1 LCKQVVAHPAS
12 STDSLTPTHYTTTRQ
27 SADLHHTARQAS
39 DEGQRRLAKRGV
51 CAETGKNAGVPG
63 TPQRH
68 LGNSAL
74 AFRGRFISRACGS
87 KALSHGVL

>member
-39 DEGQRRLAKRGV
+39 DEGHQIRFLEFGSGRVSSGGSGGCLTENLAW
-51 CAETGKNAGVPG
+51 
-63 TPQRH
+63 
-68 LGNSAL
+68 
-74 AFRGRFISRACGS
+74 
-87 KALSHGVL
+87 